1 MAFIIITLQLT
12 GKYFLILKKITL
24 AWTLL
29 TWHNCSHSIIF
40 YKNTKFFVFHWI
52 TIIRAASFFDLWW
65 YAHHDDDMLMIAI
78 CRHTHTHNILINDY
92 LIDYNDFITPVFPS
106 ESILLL
112 FFILFWS
119 SASNAHH
126 LLDIFVPFLI
136 FYYKFILIQL
146 FLCFILYFIIVIRR
160 WRRRGWWCGWIA
172 WIATRTIN
180 KFLNT

>member
-1 MAFIIITLQLT
+1 MFGIYYITLYLNIANRQ
-12 GKYFLILKKITL
+12 KIFSDHYWLDTVL
-24 AWTLL
+24 CPPY
-29 TWHNCSHSIIF
+29 N
-40 YKNTKFFVFHWI
+40 FFHWYNIHTQIFHWI
-52 TIIRAASFFDLWW
+52 TIIRAASFYDLWW

-78 CRHTHTHNILINDY
+78 CIHTLNILINDY

-146 FLCFILYFIIVIRR
+146 FLCFIKYFIIV
-160 WRRRGWWCGWIA
+160 
-172 WIATRTIN
+172 THDDDDVN
-180 KFLNT
+180 DMVDDVDEHNTTQNNT